1 MNPATSINA
10 ERHENPARI
19 LILDDDPNILRFLLR
34 ALFKQGYSVQAVDHP
49 TKALELLARNRFDLV
64 ITDLKMPEMDGIVFL
79 KRIKESS
86 PTTEVILMTAF
97 ATVETALEAMK
108 LGAFDFLVKPFN
120 LEDVKQV
127 VERALRFLSTRN
139 DLNQFKDLD
148 RLKNEFLGN
157 VTHELRSPL
166 TSIKA
171 AAKLLLEEFKNK
183 GTDVPLH
190 IVLQMLSMVDRNS
203 NKMIG
208 LVDDLLDTFRYQTN
222 KITLNNM
229 PFSVEKLIAKCV
241 EEFLLPCQ
249 ERGLTLS
256 CRIEEP
262 LPSLTADPIEV
273 RQAIL
278 NLLGNSMKF
287 TPEGGKIIIGAQ
299 LKNHTGAFKSAHE
312 KTPHET
318 EEKEMIEIF
327 VEDTGIGIPQEQ
339 QEKIFEKFYQVDGSL
354 RRKQTG
360 IGLGLS
366 LTKSIVDAHHGKIR
380 LESCPGKGSIFYL
393 DFPLKNGY
401 SEPYDMRHS
410 KNYKY
415 EKSSSMTIS

>member
-1 MNPATSINA
+1 MNPTSSINGQSQ
-10 ERHENPARI
+10 NTARI
-19 LILDDDPNILRFLLR
+19 LLLDDDRNILHFLLR
-34 ALFKQGYSVQAVDHP
+34 ALFKQGFTVQAVDQP
-49 TKALELLARNRFDLV
+49 TKALDLLARNRFDLV

-120 LEDVKQV
+120 LEELTQAVQ
-127 VERALRFLSTRN
+127 RALRYLSTRN

-148 RLKNEFLGN
+148 RIKNEFLSN

-171 AAKLLLEEFKNK
+171 SSKLLLEEFKSK
-183 GTDVPLH
+183 GMDVPLH
-190 IVLQMLSMVDRNS
+190 IVLQMLSMIDKNS

-256 CRIEEP
+256 CHIEGA
-262 LPSLTADPIEV
+262 LPNLTADPIEIK
-273 RQAIL
+273 QAIL

-299 LKNHTGAFKSAHE
+299 FKNQHGNGEEKSAEGIE
-312 KTPHET
+312 K
-318 EEKEMIEIF
+318 KEMIEIF
-327 VEDTGIGIPQEQ
+327 VEDTGIGVPEEE
-339 QEKIFEKFYQVDGSL
+339 QEKIFEKFYQVDGSI
-354 RRKQTG
+354 RRKQNG

-366 LTKSIVDAHHGKIR
+366 LTKSIVEAHHGKIK
-380 LESCPGKGSIFYL
+380 LESSPGKGSIFYMQ
-393 DFPLKNGY
+393 FPLKNGA
-401 SEPYDMRHS
+401 SESYDMRRS
-410 KNYKY
+410 KNSKS
-415 EKSSSMTIS
+415 EKPSSLTAV

>member
-1 MNPATSINA
+1 MNPASSVNGQ
-10 ERHENPARI
+10 NQNSARI
-19 LILDDDPNILRFLLR
+19 LLLDDDPNILHFLLR
-34 ALFKQGYSVQAVDHP
+34 ALFKQGYTVQAVDQP
-49 TKALELLARNRFDLV
+49 TKALDLLARNRFDLV

-120 LEDVKQV
+120 LEELTQAVQ
-127 VERALRFLSTRN
+127 RALRYLSTRN

-148 RLKNEFLGN
+148 RIKNEFLSN

-171 AAKLLLEEFKNK
+171 SSKLLLEEFKNK
-183 GTDVPLH
+183 GMDIPLH
-190 IVLQMLSMVDRNS
+190 IVLQMLSMIDRNS

-256 CRIEEP
+256 CHIEGA
-262 LPSLTADPIEV
+262 LPNLTADPIEI

-278 NLLGNSMKF
+278 NLL
-287 TPEGGKIIIGAQ
+287 
-299 LKNHTGAFKSAHE
+299 
-312 KTPHET
+312 
-318 EEKEMIEIF
+318 EIH
-327 VEDTGIGIPQEQ
+327 
-339 QEKIFEKFYQVDGSL
+339 
-354 RRKQTG
+354 
-360 IGLGLS
+360 
-366 LTKSIVDAHHGKIR
+366 A
-380 LESCPGKGSIFYL
+380 
-393 DFPLKNGY
+393 
-401 SEPYDMRHS
+401 
-410 KNYKY
+410 
-415 EKSSSMTIS
+415 